1 MNNKKQIY
9 LTRKYCSICSTVIPY
24 FSNTLSDIFHEYS
37 NWIYFLML
45 VLAASLIGCVATRP
59 VIFHSVISHPD
70 PLKQLQNNIN
80 SVLLDSLFVPAHASI
95 KIVSLNSGDV
105 LYERESKA
113 LMNPASN
120 IKLITSA
127 AALLLLDTNYQ
138 FKTSVFVK
146 DTTTDDDVAQDIY
159 LKGYGDPNLI
169 SSDLDSLAFAVRRF
183 GIKTIDNII
192 IDDSFFD
199 DNYWGSGWT
208 WDDESDPDAPF
219 IDALSVNENCIRV
232 NIITDLK
239 NISVSI
245 EPNTNSVT
253 IINKATIVP
262 DSIRTPLNIKC
273 LSLNNTN
280 TIVVEGDICPYSQVS
295 QKLPLRY
302 PKFYTGNL
310 FKESLL
316 HAGISISGDVVSG
329 AVPNSIYEIAQH
341 FQPIKK
347 VIENMNKQSDNL
359 SAENTLK
366 VIGAL
371 NNSIPCSAKKG
382 LSIEKRFLS
391 NLGMDTTKFCI
402 VDGSGVSRY
411 NLLSADQLV
420 QFLTAIKKQPRLF
433 SIFYNSLPIAG
444 VDGTLADRM
453 SNCLAANNLHAKTG
467 TLIGV
472 SCLSGYVQTRD
483 GEMLAFSMMMQNFIT
498 SASDYRKSQDKIGSL
513 LAGFSRTV
521 IAQKDFTK

>member
-273 LSLNNTN
+273 LS
-280 TIVVEGDICPYSQVS
+280 
-295 QKLPLRY
+295 
-302 PKFYTGNL
+302 
-310 FKESLL
+310 FKQ
-316 HAGISISGDVVSG
+316 
-329 AVPNSIYEIAQH
+329 YQ
-341 FQPIKK
+341 
-347 VIENMNKQSDNL
+347 
-359 SAENTLK
+359 
-366 VIGAL
+366 
-371 NNSIPCSAKKG
+371 
-382 LSIEKRFLS
+382 
-391 NLGMDTTKFCI
+391 
-402 VDGSGVSRY
+402 Y
-411 NLLSADQLV
+411 
-420 QFLTAIKKQPRLF
+420 
-433 SIFYNSLPIAG
+433 
-444 VDGTLADRM
+444 
-453 SNCLAANNLHAKTG
+453 
-467 TLIGV
+467 
-472 SCLSGYVQTRD
+472 
-483 GEMLAFSMMMQNFIT
+483 
-498 SASDYRKSQDKIGSL
+498 YR
-513 LAGFSRTV
+513 R
-521 IAQKDFTK
+521 